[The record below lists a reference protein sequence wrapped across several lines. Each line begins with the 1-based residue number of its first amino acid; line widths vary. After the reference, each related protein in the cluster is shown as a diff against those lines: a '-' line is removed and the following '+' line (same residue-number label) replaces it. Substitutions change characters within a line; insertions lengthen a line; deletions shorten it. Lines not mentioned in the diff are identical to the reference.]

1 VASAHFFH
9 YHYVLSCN
17 VVAGFLAGSVIPW
30 SVAVDPLAILIVGY
44 GVMRVGRKIDHKLTE
59 FRKDWEGEPARSG
72 FPPRAGVMERLSMI
86 EVAQVETLHRVD
98 ELAQKLEGN

>member
-1 VASAHFFH
+1 MIPW
-9 YHYVLSCN
+9 N
-17 VVAGFLAGSVIPW
+17 VVI
-30 SVAVDPLAILIVGY
+30 DPLTILVVGY
-44 GVMRVGRKIDHKLTE
+44 GALRVLRKIDHKLTV

-98 ELAQKLEGN
+98 EIAQQLEESG